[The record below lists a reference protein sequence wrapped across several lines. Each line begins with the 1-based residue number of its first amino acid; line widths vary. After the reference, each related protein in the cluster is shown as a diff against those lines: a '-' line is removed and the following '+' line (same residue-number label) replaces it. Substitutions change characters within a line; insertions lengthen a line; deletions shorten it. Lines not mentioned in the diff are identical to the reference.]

1 MSQTPSFRA
10 NVTFTHHNPIDNA
23 PMDLDRL
30 NPRLAGT
37 RLRQAQ
43 DAKKMQTVVEERLNK
58 KGLTVPPYEFLELIG
73 KGAYGRVY
81 KR

>member
-1 MSQTPSFRA
+1 
-10 NVTFTHHNPIDNA
+10 
-23 PMDLDRL
+23 MDLDRL

-43 DAKKMQTVVEERLNK
+43 DAKKMQTVVEERLTK
-58 KGLTVPPYEFLELIG
+58 KGLDVPPYEFLELIG

>member
-1 MSQTPSFRA
+1 
-10 NVTFTHHNPIDNA
+10 
-23 PMDLDRL
+23 MDAGRL

-37 RLRQAQ
+37 RQRQVQ
-43 DAKKMQTVVEERLNK
+43 DAKKMQQVVTERLNK
-58 KGLTVPPYEFLELIG
+58 KGLSMPPYEFLELIG